1 MLTDAMQ
8 KTLEVKSLLE
18 SGKVKKINDA
28 VKIVGLSRS
37 AFYKYRDSIF
47 PFHTMIKERII
58 TLSIHLEDRTGTLSE
73 LLTIVAASKSNVL
86 TINQTIPL
94 QGKANITLS
103 IDTAPMVIEIHELV
117 KQISDLVAVKKV
129 DIIGT
134 GS

>member
-1 MLTDAMQ
+1 
-8 KTLEVKSLLE
+8 
-18 SGKVKKINDA
+18 
-28 VKIVGLSRS
+28 
-37 AFYKYRDSIF
+37 
-47 PFHTMIKERII
+47 MIKERII